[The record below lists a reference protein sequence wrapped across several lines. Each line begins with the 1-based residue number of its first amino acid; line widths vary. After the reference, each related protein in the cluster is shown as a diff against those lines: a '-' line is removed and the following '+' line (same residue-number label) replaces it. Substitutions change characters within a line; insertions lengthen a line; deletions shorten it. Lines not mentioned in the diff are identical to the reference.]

1 MGDSEGRSA
10 LRTKLQWWAPTVL
23 LALSLISAAHAQAP
37 EQRSVTIA
45 VGGKAALYYLPLTLA
60 ERLGYFK
67 DAGLE
72 VQILDFAGG
81 AKALQAM
88 MGGSADVVS
97 GGYDHVIVLR
107 ARGQKLKSFVLQVAT
122 PSLALGVA
130 KGRAASYKSPKDL
143 KGLKVGVTAPG
154 SSTHIFLNYLLD
166 SVGLTPDDV
175 SVIGVGT
182 GPTAVAALKAGQID
196 AIVNVEPAITLLER
210 NGSIVVVTETMSEKG
225 ARAVFGEPLP
235 AGSFYTRE
243 DFLKRNP
250 NTAQALANAM
260 VRALRWLEKA
270 SPEQI
275 LRTVPPEYALG
286 DRETYL
292 AALARQRQGYSRNGL
307 IPPAGAAANF
317 KVLLKFDAAVQAAP
331 DLDIAQ
337 TYDNRFVEKALA
349 TLR

>member
-1 MGDSEGRSA
+1 MKTWTTWLAVG
-10 LRTKLQWWAPTVL
+10 VL
-23 LALSLISAAHAQAP
+23 LATLGVSPLAHAQAP
-37 EQRSVTIA
+37 EQRNVTIA

-97 GGYDHVIVLR
+97 GGFDHVIVLR

-130 KGRAASYKSPKDL
+130 KARGASYRSPKDL
-143 KGLKVGVTAPG
+143 KGLNVGVTAPG

-166 SVGLTPDDV
+166 GAGLSPDDV

-182 GPTAVAALKAGQID
+182 GPTAVAAMRAGNID

-210 NGSIVVVTETMSEKG
+210 SGSIVVVTETMSEKG
-225 ARAVFGEPLP
+225 ARAVFGELLP
-235 AGSFYTRE
+235 AGSFYTKE
-243 DFLKRNP
+243 EFIKRNP
-250 NTAQALANAM
+250 NTVQALTTAM
-260 VRALRWLEKA
+260 VRALIWLDKA
-270 SPEQI
+270 STEQI
-275 LRTVPPEYALG
+275 LQTVPVEYTLG
-286 DRETYL
+286 QRDIYV
-292 AALARQRQGYSRNGL
+292 AALARQRQGFSRNGI
-307 IPPAGAAANF
+307 IPPAGAAALLR
-317 KVLLKFDAAVQAAP
+317 VLRKFDPAVQAAP
-331 DLDIAQ
+331 DLDITLA
-337 TYDNRFVEKALA
+337 YDNRFVEKALA
-349 TLR
+349 TMAPPK